1 MDEREIAEEVQ
12 VPSRRRRRSPR
23 RLIKGLAFLAICGGV
38 MSIIVYSPLFTLQR
52 VVLHGNAY
60 LNEEDI
66 LTSGRL
72 HKGEPLFQLETD
84 EVTQNLMKDLR
95 IESAVVRR
103 RVPDT
108 LEIELKERLPVAT
121 VACDYGYLDLDRQG
135 KVIGSYK
142 SLRKMPIPLIAGVK
156 MHDMYIG
163 DDNHNPQVAKVLEF
177 LSQLNEEALNSLSE
191 VSIADPQAV
200 TAYTNQAVQIRLG
213 NFERWEEKA
222 EQTKEF
228 LHNLPNSR
236 HQIEF
241 VDFSYTAPFI
251 RLKDKLVDP
260 EAKVNAKAQ

>member
-1 MDEREIAEEVQ
+1 MDEDKLGTLEMR
-12 VPSRRRRRSPR
+12 PLRRRRSPR
-23 RLIKGLAFLAICGGV
+23 RLLKGLAFLLICGGLV
-38 MSIIVYSPLFTLQR
+38 AFIVYSPLFTLQR
-52 VVLHGNAY
+52 VRLQGNTY
-60 LNEEDI
+60 ITETDI

-72 HKGEPLFQLETD
+72 HKGQPLFQLETS
-84 EVTQNLMKDLR
+84 EVTQNLLRDLR

-103 RVPDT
+103 RLPDT
-108 LEIELKERLPVAT
+108 LEVEITERTPVAT

-142 SLRKMPIPLIAGVK
+142 SLRKMPIPMITGVK

-163 DDNHNPQVAKVLEF
+163 DDNKDTRVAKVLV
-177 LSQLNEEALNSLSE
+177 LLASLNQEAINSLSE
-191 VSIADPQAV
+191 ISVANPEAV
-200 TAYTNQAVQIRLG
+200 TAYTNQSVQIRLG

>member
-1 MDEREIAEEVQ
+1 MR
-12 VPSRRRRRSPR
+12 PLRRRRSPR
-23 RLIKGLAFLAICGGV
+23 RLLKGLAFLLICGGLV
-38 MSIIVYSPLFTLQR
+38 AFIVYSPLFTLQR
-52 VVLHGNAY
+52 VRLQGNTY
-60 LNEEDI
+60 ITETDI

-72 HKGEPLFQLETD
+72 HKGQPLFQLETS
-84 EVTQNLMKDLR
+84 EVTQNLLRDLR

-103 RVPDT
+103 RLPDT
-108 LEIELKERLPVAT
+108 LEVEITERTPVAT

-142 SLRKMPIPLIAGVK
+142 SLRKMPIPMITGVK

-163 DDNHNPQVAKVLEF
+163 DDNKDTRVAKVLV
-177 LSQLNEEALNSLSE
+177 LLASLNQEAINSLSE
-191 VSIADPQAV
+191 ISVANPEAV
-200 TAYTNQAVQIRLG
+200 TAYTNQSVQIRLG

-260 EAKVNAKAQ
+260 EAKVNTKAQ

>member
-1 MDEREIAEEVQ
+1 MDEDKLGTLEPR
-12 VPSRRRRRSPR
+12 PLRRRRSPR
-23 RLIKGLAFLAICGGV
+23 RLLKGLAFLLICGGLV
-38 MSIIVYSPLFTLQR
+38 AFIVYSPLFTLQR
-52 VVLHGNAY
+52 VRLQGNTY
-60 LNEEDI
+60 ITETDI

-72 HKGEPLFQLETD
+72 HKGQPLFQLETS
-84 EVTQNLMKDLR
+84 EVTQNLLRDLR

-103 RVPDT
+103 RLPDT
-108 LEIELKERLPVAT
+108 LEVEITERTPVAT

-142 SLRKMPIPLIAGVK
+142 SLRKMPIPMITGVK

-163 DDNHNPQVAKVLEF
+163 DDNKDTRVAKVLV
-177 LSQLNEEALNSLSE
+177 LLASLNQEAINSLSE
-191 VSIADPQAV
+191 ISVANPEAV
-200 TAYTNQAVQIRLG
+200 TAYTNQSVQIRLG

-251 RLKDKLVDP
+251 RLKDKLVDT

>member
-1 MDEREIAEEVQ
+1 MR
-12 VPSRRRRRSPR
+12 PLRRRRSPR
-23 RLIKGLAFLAICGGV
+23 RLLKGLAFLLICGGLV
-38 MSIIVYSPLFTLQR
+38 AFIVYSPLFTLQR
-52 VVLHGNAY
+52 VRLQGNTY
-60 LNEEDI
+60 ITETDI

-72 HKGEPLFQLETD
+72 HKGQPLFQLETS
-84 EVTQNLMKDLR
+84 EVTQNLLRDLR

-103 RVPDT
+103 RLPDT
-108 LEIELKERLPVAT
+108 LEVEITERTPVAT

-142 SLRKMPIPLIAGVK
+142 SLRKMPIPMITGVK

-163 DDNHNPQVAKVLEF
+163 DDNKDTRVAKVLV
-177 LSQLNEEALNSLSE
+177 LLASLNQEAINSLSE
-191 VSIADPQAV
+191 ISVANPEAV
-200 TAYTNQAVQIRLG
+200 TAYTNQSVQIRLG

-251 RLKDKLVDP
+251 RLKDKLVDT

>member
-1 MDEREIAEEVQ
+1 MDEDKLGTLEPR
-12 VPSRRRRRSPR
+12 PLRRRRSPR
-23 RLIKGLAFLAICGGV
+23 RLLKGLAFLLICGGLV
-38 MSIIVYSPLFTLQR
+38 AFIVYSPLFTLQR
-52 VVLHGNAY
+52 VRLQGNTY
-60 LNEEDI
+60 ITETDI

-72 HKGEPLFQLETD
+72 HKGQPLFQLETS
-84 EVTQNLMKDLR
+84 EVTQNLLRDLR

-103 RVPDT
+103 RLPDT
-108 LEIELKERLPVAT
+108 LEVEITERTPVAT

-142 SLRKMPIPLIAGVK
+142 SLRKMPIPMITGVK

-163 DDNHNPQVAKVLEF
+163 DDNKDTRVAKVLV
-177 LSQLNEEALNSLSE
+177 LLASLNQEAINSLSE
-191 VSIADPQAV
+191 ISVANPEAV
-200 TAYTNQAVQIRLG
+200 TAYTNQSVQIRLG

-222 EQTKEF
+222 EQTKEL

-241 VDFSYTAPFI
+241 VDFSYAAPFI

>member
-1 MDEREIAEEVQ
+1 MDEDKLGTLEPR
-12 VPSRRRRRSPR
+12 PLRRRRSPR
-23 RLIKGLAFLAICGGV
+23 RLLKGLAFLLICGGLV
-38 MSIIVYSPLFTLQR
+38 AFIVYSPLFTLQR
-52 VVLHGNAY
+52 VRLQGNTY
-60 LNEEDI
+60 ITETDI

-72 HKGEPLFQLETD
+72 HKGQPLFQLETS
-84 EVTQNLMKDLR
+84 EVTQNLLRDLR

-103 RVPDT
+103 RLPDT
-108 LEIELKERLPVAT
+108 LEVEITERMPVAT

-142 SLRKMPIPLIAGVK
+142 SLRKMPIPMITGVK

-163 DDNHNPQVAKVLEF
+163 DDNKDTRVAKVLV
-177 LSQLNEEALNSLSE
+177 LLASLNQEAINSLSE
-191 VSIADPQAV
+191 ISVANPEAV
-200 TAYTNQAVQIRLG
+200 TAYTNQSVQIRLG

>member
-1 MDEREIAEEVQ
+1 MR
-12 VPSRRRRRSPR
+12 PLRRRRSPR
-23 RLIKGLAFLAICGGV
+23 RLLKGLAFLLICGGLV
-38 MSIIVYSPLFTLQR
+38 AFIVYSPLFTLQR
-52 VVLHGNAY
+52 VRLQGNTY
-60 LNEEDI
+60 ITETDI

-72 HKGEPLFQLETD
+72 HKGQPLFQLETS
-84 EVTQNLMKDLR
+84 EVTQNLLRDLR

-103 RVPDT
+103 RLPDT
-108 LEIELKERLPVAT
+108 LEVEITERTPVAT

-142 SLRKMPIPLIAGVK
+142 SLRKMPIPMITGVK

-163 DDNHNPQVAKVLEF
+163 DDNKDTRVAKVLV
-177 LSQLNEEALNSLSE
+177 LLASLNQEAINSLSE
-191 VSIADPQAV
+191 ISVANPEAV
-200 TAYTNQAVQIRLG
+200 TAYTNQSVQIRLG